1 MKLAGKISTIIFK
14 NEINS
19 WTVML
24 LKTDTGYI
32 TAVGETEEI
41 DIGDNIELEGDITSH
56 KVYGEQF
63 KFTTYKKT
71 VPKSVEALTMY
82 IADNIK
88 GVGKKTA
95 KRIIDKFGDE
105 TVNVIKYEPS
115 KLNEIKGLNEE
126 KIEDLNTFFNEEW
139 EKWNVVDYLSQFNIS
154 VIMASKIF
162 KALGSDTIT
171 IIKENPYSLIKFV
184 KKMDFKTVDNIGR
197 TLGISLDNVDRID
210 TGIIY
215 ALNLV
220 TEFRTYMYRT

>member
-1 MKLAGKISTIIFK
+1 MALFSKSIK
-14 NEINS
+14 N
-19 WTVML
+19 
-24 LKTDTGYI
+24 
-32 TAVGETEEI
+32 
-41 DIGDNIELEGDITSH
+41 
-56 KVYGEQF
+56 
-63 KFTTYKKT
+63 
-71 VPKSVEALTMY
+71 
-82 IADNIK
+82 
-88 GVGKKTA
+88 
-95 KRIIDKFGDE
+95 
-105 TVNVIKYEPS
+105 
-115 KLNEIKGLNEE
+115 
-126 KIEDLNTFFNEEW
+126 LNTFFNEEW

-215 ALNLV
+215 AINLV